1 MHNAPRQSPP
11 TPMSGCLFVFCFHFY
26 PKWPCSFY
34 LSLCG
39 WIDWHPLL
47 TFGPIPVPNEIHIPI
62 LIETFI
68 GVHMFSSMPTFFIM
82 VSHPKPTLPIHCTRQ
97 PWGKER
103 PSLFRPIMFSSIFI
117 IFHPYV
123 TSNIHHAHP
132 HALEPVPHFL
142 SICSS
147 PRFSRFKNHKF
158 FKRKLWE
165 QEIPTDGPSLVD
177 LNVELQ
183 NHRSFKRKL
192 WEQDIPTRKPQI
204 F

>member
-1 MHNAPRQSPP
+1 
-11 TPMSGCLFVFCFHFY
+11 MS
-26 PKWPCSFY
+26 
-34 LSLCG
+34 
-39 WIDWHPLL
+39 
-47 TFGPIPVPNEIHIPI
+47 
-62 LIETFI
+62 
-68 GVHMFSSMPTFFIM
+68 SSIPTFFIQ
-82 VSHPKPTLPIHCTRQ
+82 VSHPTPTLPIHYTRQ

-147 PRFSRFKNHKF
+147 PRFKKNSGNRKF
-158 FKRKLWE
+158 RPRNHRSFKRKLWE
-165 QEIPTDGPSLVD
+165 QEILTDGSGPVG
-177 LNVELQ
+177 LNAELR

-192 WEQDIPTRKPQI
+192 WEQDIPARKPQI